1 MTFEGRTRAKRH
13 PSQPTNHN
21 HRPTIITQQPITPS
35 TTQPSLNHHPTIAPS
50 HSTQQ
55 PVVER
60 FLDEVRAH
68 GAYRGYC
75 SLGIVFQTLENAGL
89 RRSLGMGGGMSG
101 VLVNRVQPTSPAAA
115 ALRKG
120 DVLLAFDGVP
130 IANDGTVHFRQR
142 ERIFFTSLIT
152 QKPTG
157 AAARLRVLRAGEAF
171 EFDVP
176 LQPLQTLVPI
186 CKYDE
191 VPSFL
196 VYAGLCFVPLSQ
208 VIARVVVV
216 VVVMV
221 MIMAAAAV

>member
-1 MTFEGRTRAKRH
+1 M
-13 PSQPTNHN
+13 
-21 HRPTIITQQPITPS
+21 
-35 TTQPSLNHHPTIAPS
+35 
-50 HSTQQ
+50 
-55 PVVER
+55 
-60 FLDEVRAH
+60 RAH

-157 AAARLRVLRAGEAF
+157 AAARLRVLRAGAAL

-208 VIARVVVV
+208 VIYARGFVVVV
-216 VVVMV
+216 VTMVVMIDHGGGGCFDRAV
-221 MIMAAAAV
+221 CVAVRACALPSRRSAAAAAAATAPAAAMLSAAANTIHSKNTTSPPPPPAIQHNQ